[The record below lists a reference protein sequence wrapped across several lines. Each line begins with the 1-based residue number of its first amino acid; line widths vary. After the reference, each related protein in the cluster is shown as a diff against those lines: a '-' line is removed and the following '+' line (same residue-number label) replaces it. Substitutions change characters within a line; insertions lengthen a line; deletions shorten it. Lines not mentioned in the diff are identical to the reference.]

1 MRNHLKDILIA
12 LIDGDVHFVVAGGV
26 AAVLHGVERVTMD
39 LDIALDLRPDNIDRF
54 GRVMEALGMRPRI
67 PVPLDALKD
76 PEAVRIMVEE
86 KGALV
91 FSLIH
96 PSDPLRYLDV
106 FMAKQ
111 LSFSHLAEDAVLI
124 DLDGRAV
131 SVVGREKLLALK
143 RGIHPPRDKDLWDI
157 RELERIISDEQTEN

>member
-1 MRNHLKDILIA
+1 MRNHLTDLLLA
-12 LIDGDVHFVVAGGV
+12 LLDGGVDFVVGGGV

-39 LDIALDLRPDNIDRF
+39 LDIALDFKPDNIDRF
-54 GRVMEALGMRPRI
+54 SRVMAALGMRPRV

-106 FMAKQ
+106 FMAEH
-111 LSFSHLAEDAVLI
+111 LSFAHLAEDVVTI
-124 DLDGRAV
+124 DLDGR
-131 SVVGREKLLALK
+131 SVPLVARAKLLALK
-143 RGIHPPRDKDLWDI
+143 RGIQPPREKDLWDI
-157 RELERIISDEQTEN
+157 RELERIINDELSHH